1 LKQIKVGLIGLGTV
15 GSGVAQI
22 LTTRRR
28 LIKSRLGAD
37 LVLARVARKSLNAP
51 SRYPVDPA
59 LLTTEATELL
69 NDPGIDII
77 VELIGGIEP
86 AKAYIRK
93 ALEAGKHVVTAN
105 KALLAHDGNELL
117 ALAGTRGLELGFE
130 ASVCGAIPIIKAV
143 REGLAANEIN
153 YTIGIMNGTANYI
166 LSKMTDEGAFYQ
178 NALKEAQEKG
188 FAEADPTFDV
198 EGIDTAHKLAIL
210 AALCYG
216 NRINFDDIYTEG
228 ISRLEP
234 LDIDFAREFGYRI
247 KLLAISRGGRN
258 WVEARVHP
266 TMIPAGHPLA
276 NVGGAFN
283 AVEIVADSAGPIM
296 LYGLGAGM
304 LPAGSAVVAD
314 IIDIARNMLTGSRP
328 RVPVLAHQPR
338 ALRNRPV
345 RSMDEISCHHYIRF
359 SALDQPGVLSKIAG
373 VLAKH
378 GISIASC
385 LQKGR
390 KVKGSVPVVMLTHE
404 AREANVRKAVAGI
417 ERLKL
422 ITAPAVRVRIENL
435 AQA

>member
-1 LKQIKVGLIGLGTV
+1 LKQINVGLIGLGTV
-15 GSGVAQI
+15 GSGVAHI
-22 LTTRRR
+22 LIEQRR

-37 LVLARVARKSLNAP
+37 LILKRVAEKHPDAP
-51 SRYPVDPA
+51 HRYEVDRGLVTGDA
-59 LLTTEATELL
+59 GDLFK
-69 NDPGIDII
+69 DPDIDIV
-77 VELIGGIEP
+77 VELIGGMEP
-86 AKAYIRK
+86 ARTFIRR

-105 KALLAHDGNELL
+105 KALLAHDGNELFGL
-117 ALAGTRGLELGFE
+117 ASGKGLELGFE

-153 YTIGIMNGTANYI
+153 YTVGIMNGTANYI
-166 LSKMTDEGAFYQ
+166 LSRMTDEGTSYEK
-178 NALKEAQEKG
+178 ALKEAQEKG

-234 LDIDFAREFGYRI
+234 LDIAFARELGYRI
-247 KLLAISRGGRN
+247 KLLAISRGGRKSID
-258 WVEARVHP
+258 ARVHP
-266 TMIPAGHPLA
+266 AMIPASHPLA

-283 AVEIVADSAGPIM
+283 AVEIVADAAGPIM

-314 IIDIARNMLTGSRP
+314 IIDIARNILTNSGS
-328 RVPVLAHQPR
+328 RVPVLAYQPK
-338 ALRNRPV
+338 ALRNRPL
-345 RSMDEISCHHYIRF
+345 SPMDDVSCQHYIRF

-373 VLAKH
+373 VLARH
-378 GISIASC
+378 HISIASC
-385 LQKGR
+385 IQKGR
-390 KVKGSVPVVMLTHE
+390 KIKGSVPVVMQTHE
-404 AREANVRKAVAGI
+404 AREADVRKAVAGI
-417 ERLKL
+417 EKLKL
-422 ITAPAVRVRIENL
+422 ITAPAVRVRIESL